1 MKKHVFT
8 GILALAMC
16 LTLTYPVMAVSP
28 INTASERNA
37 SDLTGAEIR
46 LIESIFESSSDVKL
60 VDNNGKDVK
69 KEFTEKHRNL
79 YNAGDYKSI
88 IDNIADNS
96 LTLLEQ
102 KIKVDLTEGENVI
115 PHRVMLKRTAS
126 ATKTIK
132 LINDYGGLS
141 NNKLILSLEA
151 GYSVIDYNNTINGA
165 ESLIRI
171 VSQQNVPETFQ
182 SKIIGRSG
190 EKAVVS
196 NDKKSIQ
203 FSANLHIQ
211 TISTA
216 IPVGGLTQVENVSFF
231 GYV

>member
-60 VDNNGKDVK
+60 V
-69 KEFTEKHRNL
+69 
-79 YNAGDYKSI
+79 DYKSI

-151 GYSVIDYNNTINGA
+151 DYSVIDYNNTINGA